1 MEITGRD
8 QNSIQIISVKGR
20 LDASTAPQLQTY
32 FEAVISTD
40 KRLFVLDLQGV
51 DYLSSGGLR
60 VLLVMTKK
68 VKAVGG
74 GLVLANLHPFV
85 EDLLTMAGFNKLI
98 PAAATEDDAIKL
110 LEEGAVA

>member
-1 MEITGRD
+1 MEITDRE
-8 QNSIQIISVKGR
+8 QKSIWIISVKGR
-20 LDASTAPQLQTY
+20 IDASTAPRLQNH
-32 FEAVISTD
+32 FEEIVSPE

-60 VLLVMTKK
+60 ILLVMTKK

-74 GLVLANLHPFV
+74 GIVLANLHPFV

-98 PAAATEDDAIKL
+98 PTAATETDAINL
-110 LEEGAVA
+110 LEKGETV

>member
-20 LDASTAPQLQTY
+20 LDASTAPQLQAY
-32 FEAVISTD
+32 FEDIVSTE

-60 VLLVMTKK
+60 ELLVMTKK
-68 VKAVGG
+68 VKAVRG
-74 GLVLANLHPFV
+74 GLVLASLHPFV

-98 PAAATEDDAIKL
+98 PVAASEEDAIRL
-110 LEEGAVA
+110 LEEGATS